1 MEAKAMSQH
10 TPKSWTV
17 EHKPGWKTSSG
28 MACDT
33 GCNITAHDGQT
44 TVTLCPLHA
53 QAPAM
58 REALADGVTT
68 AAEVVARWESGDLA
82 EAVRDLELW
91 IKDAQR
97 AIEGA

>member
-1 MEAKAMSQH
+1 MSQH

-53 QAPAM
+53 AAPDLLAALQ
-58 REALADGVTT
+58 RAADTFRDFEAANRALRRDTMAD
-68 AAEVVARWESGDLA
+68 AAEIAAR
-82 EAVRDLELW
+82 
-91 IKDAQR
+91 DAR
-97 AIEGA
+97 AAIRAATGG